1 VHITGKNKG
10 KRNTGNNLVFHDNQ
24 KLFRA
29 AVNKVRLVNNSPTFG
44 TDKPMKKEEEE
55 EEEENV
61 RVESDRK
68 P

>member
-44 TDKPMKKEEEE
+44 TDKPMKKKKKKKKKKTYE
-55 EEEENV
+55 
-61 RVESDRK
+61 
-68 P
+68 

>member
-1 VHITGKNKG
+1 VHITEKSKG

-44 TDKPMKKEEEE
+44 TDKPMKKKKKKKKKKMYE
-55 EEEENV
+55 
-61 RVESDRK
+61 
-68 P
+68 